1 MPLGAAERRER
12 PVTEKE
18 KRDAG
23 MLYDANNDPAI
34 EAEVFACKRQ
44 CDLYNRMPLER
55 KADREALLRGLLGS
69 AGERFTIFPPF
80 ACDFGYNLHL
90 GENFFANINCVF
102 LDEAEIRFGDNV
114 FIAPNCSFYTAG
126 HPFNIEQRNHGL
138 EYARPIRV
146 GDNVWFGGG
155 VIVLPGVTIGS
166 NVVIGAGSVVNRD
179 LPDGVLAAGNP
190 ARVLRHLAPSGD
202 KL

>member
-1 MPLGAAERRER
+1 M
-12 PVTEKE
+12 
-18 KRDAG
+18 
-23 MLYDANNDPAI
+23 
-34 EAEVFACKRQ
+34 
-44 CDLYNRMPLER
+44 
-55 KADREALLRGLLGS
+55 GS

-126 HPFNIEQRNHGL
+126 HPFNIEQRNRGL